1 MKSYLVG
8 IIIGVIILMSVM
20 IYFVIQRLKS
30 RSYLSR
36 QTKKS
41 RDKSVSK
48 KMISR
53 QSCSYCKKKVSK
65 ITFYSN
71 GHKVVGVCDLCRPQ
85 AERQALMRL

>member
-1 MKSYLVG
+1 MESYLVG

-36 QTKKS
+36 QMKS
-41 RDKSVSK
+41 RGKPVSK

-71 GHKVVGVCDLCRPQ
+71 GHKVVGVCDMCRPQ